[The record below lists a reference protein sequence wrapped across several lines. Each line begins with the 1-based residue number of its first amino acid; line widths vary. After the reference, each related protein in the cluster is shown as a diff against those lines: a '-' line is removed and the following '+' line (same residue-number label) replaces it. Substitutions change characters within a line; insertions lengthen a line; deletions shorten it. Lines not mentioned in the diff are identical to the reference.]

1 MRVNLVGD
9 SLRKDQIR
17 KGFDV
22 QNLKKW
28 VFFQWK
34 MKNSVKRT
42 NRIFTGFKSSQDMSL
57 KVDQCFGS
65 IDGERESERERKRN
79 GHTDTQ

>member
-1 MRVNLVGD
+1 
-9 SLRKDQIR
+9 
-17 KGFDV
+17 
-22 QNLKKW
+22 
-28 VFFQWK
+28 

-65 IDGERESERERKRN
+65 IDRSIERERERETESDVISFKYITLNQQECILNRVSI
-79 GHTDTQ
+79 